1 MNEKELKKLLI
12 EKQHEMEAA
21 QREYERAHYSKHL
34 RYFSDTFT
42 NSLELL
48 ELIQSEKLSADDC
61 KLLAGVM
68 VKKIG
73 PIYRNFTDVI
83 ERNRQRRNKK
93 NQARNERRHKADV
106 KPVTT
111 TATTPKDNTAVKQ
124 AAVHTSPIVQKQPGE
139 ITATGKRQY

>member
-1 MNEKELKKLLI
+1 MNEKELRKILQT
-12 EKQHEMEAA
+12 KQKEVEEAA
-21 QREYERAHYSKHL
+21 KAYNRMKYDKHL

-42 NSLELL
+42 NSPELL

-68 VKKIG
+68 VKKIR

-111 TATTPKDNTAVKQ
+111 TANTTNNNTAVKQ
-124 AAVHTSPIVQKQPGE
+124 AAVHTSPIVQKQPVE
-139 ITATGKRQY
+139 VTATSKQ